1 MKKSVL
7 RLTIMLLALA
17 FTNFA
22 VAAPAKTKVIIED
35 KSIIGD
41 LKVKEKIVITSEM
54 VTSGKEQKFEIAT
67 FCTYTNNKDGKVEIN
82 ISNAEKGF
90 QIVGTKGEGKINYTL
105 SVSNQVMK
113 YGKNQLKVDV
123 NDSPVSCK
131 TLETVYMT
139 LSGNAIK
146 NAKAGT
152 YNASLE
158 LAIK

>member
-1 MKKSVL
+1 MKL
-7 RLTIMLLALA
+7 FILNLTVTILALV
-17 FTNFA
+17 FTNWT
-22 VAAPAKTKVIIED
+22 VAAPSKTKVIIED
-35 KSIIGD
+35 KHILGD
-41 LKVKEKIVITSEM
+41 LKVKEKIVITAEM

-82 ISNAEKGF
+82 ISNTENGF
-90 QIVGTKGEGKINYTL
+90 QIVGTNGEGKVDYTL
-105 SVSNQVMK
+105 SIGNQEMK
-113 YGKNQLKVDV
+113 YGENQLKVDV

-131 TLETVYMT
+131 TVETVYMT
-139 LSGNAIK
+139 LSGDAIK